1 MGTLDF
7 VKAFGVALLLMV
19 LNVAASFGVVAVYAY
34 LIEPGHEAAY
44 YETAAQSIAP
54 WSSVFVGALL
64 FFLAAWFFG
73 LRKPARSAL
82 VFALTFA
89 AIHTA
94 IDFAI
99 IAAVGG
105 LPHLGLVVWISVA
118 AKFSAAAA
126 GALLAKRR
134 V

>member
-1 MGTLDF
+1 MKGLDYL
-7 VKAFGVALLLMV
+7 KASGVALLLMV

-44 YETAAQSIAP
+44 YEAAAQRIAP

-73 LRKPARSAL
+73 VRKPARSAIF
-82 VFALTFA
+82 FALTFA
-89 AIHTA
+89 AIYTA

-118 AKFSAAAA
+118 AKFSAAAL
-126 GALLAKRR
+126 GAQLSRR
-134 V
+134 R

>member
-1 MGTLDF
+1 MSGLDYI
-7 VKAFGVALLLMV
+7 KALGVALLLMV
-19 LNVAASFGVVAVYAY
+19 LNVAASFGVVAAYAY

-44 YETAAQSIAP
+44 YEAAAQSIAP

-64 FFLAAWFFG
+64 FFVAAWFFG
-73 LRKPARSAL
+73 ARKPARPAL
-82 VFALTFA
+82 AFALTFA
-89 AIHTA
+89 AIYTA

-105 LPHLGLVVWISVA
+105 LEYLGLVVWISVS
-118 AKFSAAAA
+118 AKFAASAA

-134 V
+134 A